1 MCSQSFIFS
10 SILKAAEL
18 LPNPLEHLLV
28 IQRLTFAVVLQE
40 NAPGQAEHTNSL
52 DNCQSIM
59 LHATTLIDMTVVS
72 SAERGDKQLSHFL
85 PSPDLIFAGRLY
97 YKNRLGPQLCFHAD
111 HRVFPCSS
119 GQVS

>member
-28 IQRLTFAVVLQE
+28 IQQLTFAVVLQE

-59 LHATTLIDMTVVS
+59 LHTTTLINLTVVS
-72 SAERGDKQLSHFL
+72 SAEHGDKQLSHFL

-97 YKNRLGPQLCFHAD
+97 YKNRLGP
-111 HRVFPCSS
+111 
-119 GQVS
+119 